1 MRRYGRKRTLVA
13 SQLGLMVVGVAIGV
27 APSYAVLAVFKFL
40 VGCFQQVGELLS
52 FIDAALLTRERERE
66 RETERERERERE
78 RIKTC
83 N

>member
-52 FIDAALLTRERERE
+52 FIFAALLT
-66 RETERERERERE
+66 
-78 RIKTC
+78 
-83 N
+83 